1 MRQWGVGIPK
11 GNGVE
16 QESKV
21 QKAGKL
27 IAGRYEVVRPLG
39 RGGIGKVFLCNDKKT
54 GDRVALKMLRTKYQD
69 NDKAVARFIRE
80 INTIKDL
87 DHPCIVK
94 IFDASQ
100 DNGQIFYTM
109 EYLEGKTLRTWMGE
123 RGRLPFGSIVRVL
136 SMLAHALEHAH
147 KTTIHRDL
155 SPENVMVMADG
166 QVRLLDFGLAKLQ
179 DNSSNLTMVGMSLGK
194 LAYVAP
200 EQRVNAAKVDHRAD
214 IYPLGV
220 MFFETLTGELPGLE
234 KDFSKLRPDLPASC
248 LTFLEKAMAYKAD
261 DRFSDCQQF
270 REALMRV
277 YQDREQAKQLA
288 AKGVEPEAP
297 AAPAKAG
304 SSIVERV
311 RSIFAPFS
319 RAIARL
325 LRRA

>member
-1 MRQWGVGIPK
+1 M
-11 GNGVE
+11 
-16 QESKV
+16 

-27 IAGRYEVVRPLG
+27 VAGRYEIVRPLG
-39 RGGIGKVFLCNDKKT
+39 RGGIGKVFLCNDKKA
-54 GDRVALKMLRTKYQD
+54 GHPVALKMLRTKYQD
-69 NDKAVARFIRE
+69 NDKAIARFIRE

-94 IFDASQ
+94 IYDASQ
-100 DNGQIFYTM
+100 ENGQIFYTM
-109 EYLEGKTLRTWMGE
+109 EFLEGKTLRTWMGE
-123 RGRLPFGSIVRVL
+123 RGRLPFGSVVRVL

-220 MFFETLTGELPGLE
+220 MFFETLTGELPGMD
-234 KDFSKLRPDLPASC
+234 KDFLKLRPDLPPSC
-248 LTFLEKAMAYKAD
+248 VTFLEKAMAYKAE
-261 DRFSDCQQF
+261 DRFANAQEF
-270 REALMRV
+270 REALLRV
-277 YQDREQAKQLA
+277 YQDREKAKQMA
-288 AKGVEPEAP
+288 AKGGAP
-297 AAPAKAG
+297 AEAASPGTRPKLADRIRALFRPISALLARFRRKA
-304 SSIVERV
+304 
-311 RSIFAPFS
+311 
-319 RAIARL
+319 
-325 LRRA
+325 